1 MEEEKEKR
9 KFVKQRLFEME
20 EKIERM
26 EVEIELCR
34 RRIREMKVELESGK
48 KEREDLAK
56 RVKCLERK
64 LEKEDGWMAGK
75 VEKEKERSKLKSVVC
90 KPARKD

>member
-1 MEEEKEKR
+1 
-9 KFVKQRLFEME
+9 
-20 EKIERM
+20 M

-34 RRIREMKVELESGK
+34 RRIREMKAELKSGK

-64 LEKEDGWMAGK
+64 LEKGSEMMVG
-75 VEKEKERSKLKSVVC
+75 
-90 KPARKD
+90 